1 MSRKEEATDD
11 KVVNEY
17 YHMEQI
23 ATRNI
28 WVHDPCKAARET
40 SRSSR
45 ITSSCGPSKGSPLK
59 DHLTTQLVVGR
70 ASAVQDCY

>member
-17 YHMEQI
+17 YHMKQI
-23 ATRNI
+23 ATRNT

-40 SRSSR
+40 SLVPLESR
-45 ITSSCGPSKGSPLK
+45 AHVVLLKGSPLK
-59 DHLTTQLVVGR
+59 EPSPCTTQLVVG
-70 ASAVQDCY
+70 